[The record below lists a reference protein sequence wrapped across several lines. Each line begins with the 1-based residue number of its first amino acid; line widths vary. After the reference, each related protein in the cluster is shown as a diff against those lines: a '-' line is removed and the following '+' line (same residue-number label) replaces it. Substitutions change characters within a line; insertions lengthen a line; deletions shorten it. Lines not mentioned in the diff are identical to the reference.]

1 MRGARERVNARVD
14 MFTPRVPTRARV
26 FHPRR
31 APFAESA
38 ESTNVRAAA
47 RPRARGR
54 TSRRAR
60 GDAGE
65 TRDGG
70 GDASSRGARR
80 GRTRARR
87 RDARRVESDG
97 TRDDDGRVVGMEA
110 MARAGVERRG
120 DGGARERTREV
131 GIKRAGVRVRRGGRR
146 GGDGGGTVR
155 DARGGGGG
163 GGGAADVEQVD
174 GAVANIHG
182 YRTRIGAR
190 GKTR

>member
-1 MRGARERVNARVD
+1 MRAARRAVAKSRAPSPSRSPRRPRRRRARVESPGVREPPRNARIRASRIPCAARGTRVNARVD
-14 MFTPRVPTRARV
+14 RCIPRRSADAAPRV

-38 ESTNVRAAA
+38 ESSERPRGRAAA
-47 RPRARGR
+47 RARPNVAARA
-54 TSRRAR
+54 

-65 TRDGG
+65 TGGDGG

-120 DGGARERTREV
+120 DGGARERTRE
-131 GIKRAGVRVRRGGRR
+131 GG
-146 GGDGGGTVR
+146 
-155 DARGGGGG
+155 
-163 GGGAADVEQVD
+163 
-174 GAVANIHG
+174 N
-182 YRTRIGAR
+182 
-190 GKTR
+190 